1 MKIQIK
7 KLGRVNQA
15 SIDLDKKFIILTG
28 QNNSGKTWISYLIYG
43 VFSLIENVR
52 FVKIDGDLS
61 KLKEEKQI
69 SINFESYILENILK
83 INEALSKL
91 LVENL
96 SSIFKAERNL
106 FRSTTIDID
115 IEDIKLIKKIKS
127 VDDIHK
133 EIPLGKDLSLIFEK
147 KNNEV
152 TANIFLIDTGEND
165 LSRNFDVFFRELASR
180 IFGRE
185 LIRKCYGNVYLM
197 PAERIAINIFSKEMS
212 LKRNKMIDDIQ
223 DYLLNNKGEQE
234 TKDLINRESSRYPK
248 PISDALQIA
257 EDLSKFKIENSE
269 FEWLANEIEQEILK
283 GKISVNKEG
292 DFEFKPKYRGSKK
305 LAIHLTGSV
314 VKAFASLVF
323 YFRHLAEPG
332 DFIIIDEPEIN
343 LHPDNQVILAR
354 ILAKIVNNGF
364 KLMIST
370 HSEYILKEIN
380 YFVNMQNK
388 PEIFT
393 TMSKKYGYTQ
403 DILLNPD
410 DLSVYLF
417 RDDGS
422 CQEIAVQEDGFDIET
437 IDQVINEQSQKSLSV
452 AGWNN

>member
-1 MKIQIK
+1 MKIQIE

-28 QNNSGKTWISYLIYG
+28 QNNSGKTWVSYLVYG
-43 VFSLIENVR
+43 IFSLIENVR

-91 LVENL
+91 LLENL
-96 SSIFKAERNL
+96 SSIFKAEKTL
-106 FRSTTIDID
+106 FRSTTIDIA
-115 IEDIKLIKKIKS
+115 IEDIKLIKKIKN

-133 EIPLGKDLSLIFEK
+133 EISLGKDVSLIFEK
-147 KNNEV
+147 EKNEV
-152 TANIFLIDTGEND
+152 TGNIFLIDTGEKYLN
-165 LSRNFDVFFRELASR
+165 RNFDVFFRVLASK

-212 LKRNKMIDDIQ
+212 LKTNKMIDDIK

-234 TKDLINRESSRYPK
+234 VKEFINSESSRYPL
-248 PISDALQIA
+248 PISNALQIA
-257 EDLSKFKIENSE
+257 EDLSNLSRANSR
-269 FEWLANEIEQEILK
+269 FDWLAKEIEQEILQ
-283 GKISVNKEG
+283 GKVSVNEYG
-292 DFEFKPKYRGSKK
+292 DFEFTPHDSENEK
-305 LAIHLTGSV
+305 LAIHLTGSI
-314 VKAFASLVF
+314 VKSFASIVF

-354 ILAKIVNNGF
+354 ILAKIVNSGF

-393 TMSKKYGYTQ
+393 AMSEKYGYTQ

-422 CQEIAVQEDGFDIET
+422 CQEIAVKQDGFDIET

>member
-1 MKIQIK
+1 MKIQIE

-28 QNNSGKTWISYLIYG
+28 QNNSGKTWVSYLVYG
-43 VFSLIENVR
+43 IFSLIKEINLLG
-52 FVKIDGDLS
+52 GDNRVS
-61 KLKEEKQI
+61 QLKEEKKI
-69 SINFESYILENILK
+69 SIDFEEYILENVEK
-83 INEALSKL
+83 INESLSNIL
-91 LVENL
+91 FNNL
-96 SSIFKAERNL
+96 SSIFKTDKNL
-106 FRSTTIDID
+106 FKNTKIKID
-115 IEDIKLIKKIKS
+115 IEDIKLINKIKN
-127 VDDIHK
+127 VDDIRGRVS
-133 EIPLGKDLSLIFEK
+133 LGKNISLIFEK
-147 KNNEV
+147 KKNEV
-152 TANIFLIDTGEND
+152 TAHIFLINTEDAD
-165 LSRNFDVFFRELASR
+165 LSSDFSFFAGEVAPRVFSEQ
-180 IFGRE
+180 
-185 LIRKCYGNVYLM
+185 LIRKCYADVCFM

-212 LKRNKMIDDIQ
+212 LKRNKMIDDLQ

-234 TKDLINRESSRYPK
+234 AKEFINRESSRYPL
-248 PISDALQIA
+248 PISNALQIA
-257 EDLSKFKIENSE
+257 EDLSNLSREISRFD
-269 FEWLANEIEQEILK
+269 WLANEIEQEILK
-283 GKISVNKEG
+283 GKISVNKDG

-314 VKAFASLVF
+314 VKTFASIVF

-393 TMSKKYGYTQ
+393 AMSEKYGYNQ
-403 DILLNPD
+403 DVLLNAD